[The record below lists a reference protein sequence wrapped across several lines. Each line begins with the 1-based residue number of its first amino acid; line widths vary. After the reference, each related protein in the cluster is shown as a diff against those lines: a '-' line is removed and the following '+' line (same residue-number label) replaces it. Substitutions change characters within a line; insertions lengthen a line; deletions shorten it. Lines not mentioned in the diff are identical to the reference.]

1 MAAAVESLLD
11 NNRYSGINVYFIS
24 DLSSKSLD
32 KVSKIVE
39 SYGANFIK
47 VDVDSSLL
55 SGLSQYGYL
64 NISAYYRLLAPEL
77 IDENKILYL
86 DSDLIVRRSLKSLF
100 EIDLSNV
107 AVAAVQDPYFDWHKQ
122 LEMDATAHY
131 LNSGV
136 MLMNLEYMRTHAIAQ
151 KAFDFVLRSPNSIKY
166 ADQCA
171 LNSVLNGNWCH
182 LDPTYNLFGYYWS
195 LRLARKSNY
204 SELQCIEALNDPHIV
219 HFTGAK
225 KPWHFVYDYRAF
237 KREYWYY
244 RNMTA
249 YASRFADDFGVKS
262 IFELLLAIARKLKGK
277 INFLRGYS

>member
-1 MAAAVESLLD
+1 MSINSSAPSGAVSYLFACDENYLKHMAAAVESLLY

-64 NISAYYRLLAPEL
+64 NVSAYYRLLAPEL

-107 AVAAVQDPYFDWHKQ
+107 AVAAVQDPHFDWHKQ
-122 LEMDATAHY
+122 LEMDASTLSKLWRNAY
-131 LNSGV
+131 
-136 MLMNLEYMRTHAIAQ
+136 EFRI
-151 KAFDFVLRSPNSIKY
+151 Y
-166 ADQCA
+166 AYSCD
-171 LNSVLNGNWCH
+171 SSK
-182 LDPTYNLFGYYWS
+182 S
-195 LRLARKSNY
+195 L
-204 SELQCIEALNDPHIV
+204 
-219 HFTGAK
+219 
-225 KPWHFVYDYRAF
+225 
-237 KREYWYY
+237 
-244 RNMTA
+244 
-249 YASRFADDFGVKS
+249 
-262 IFELLLAIARKLKGK
+262 
-277 INFLRGYS
+277 